1 MIGLR
6 FWLRLKPWYERWQPI
21 LYAFALL
28 MPTFAILGFFE
39 GGREIMAMAGDPAWI
54 ARMVAEH
61 PAPAPADRAVIDQM
75 VVWVRYGFLAALLA
89 VLGRASCAVALG
101 AQARRHFGMTYPSG
115 RVVQIVRGVSVLEA
129 SRIGGI
135 PHASVC
141 GGRGRCSTCRI
152 KIEGPKEEVPA
163 AAPEEVKVLRRVG
176 AAPDVRLACQL
187 RPHGDLRVTPL
198 LPATAQARD
207 AFSRPGYLQGAEREI
222 AILFADLRSFTQ
234 LSEQKLPTTWSS
246 S

>member
-1 MIGLR
+1 
-6 FWLRLKPWYERWQPI
+6 
-21 LYAFALL
+21 
-28 MPTFAILGFFE
+28 
-39 GGREIMAMAGDPAWI
+39 
-54 ARMVAEH
+54 
-61 PAPAPADRAVIDQM
+61 M

-89 VLGRASCAVALG
+89 VLAARVARSRWE
-101 AQARRHFGMTYPSG
+101 RRRGVIRMTYPSG

-152 KIEGPKEEVPA
+152 KIEGPKEEVPP
-163 AAPEEVKVLRRVG
+163 AAPEEVKVLRLG

-187 RPHGDLRVTPL
+187 RPQGDLRVTPL

-207 AFSRPGYLQGAEREI
+207 GFSRPGYLQEEDQVVGRLCSESWVK
-222 AILFADLRSFTQ
+222 DLRSANRIAIS
-234 LSEQKLPTTWSS
+234 LSAP
-246 S
+246 